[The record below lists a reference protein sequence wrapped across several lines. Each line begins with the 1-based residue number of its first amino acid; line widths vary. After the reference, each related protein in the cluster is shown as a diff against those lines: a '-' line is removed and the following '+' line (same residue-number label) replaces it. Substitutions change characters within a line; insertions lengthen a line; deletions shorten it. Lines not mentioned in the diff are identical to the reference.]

1 MIDIH
6 NHMIYG
12 VDDGSKSIEESIDIL
27 RDLYNNGV
35 SDVILTP
42 HFIPETKYV
51 SPKLNNI
58 VKFKKIKEELKSN
71 NININLYLG
80 NEIYIDKNIYNY
92 IKTNQMCSLNNTEYI
107 LVELPMSGEYEDY
120 QDIFYN
126 LIDIGF
132 TVILAHPERY
142 RSVQGDFNKIYELKD
157 QGILFQ
163 CNIGSLVGEYGNEAK
178 KVIKRLLKEHLVSF
192 IGTDIHKKKNDY
204 SYINKSI
211 NKMKKY
217 ISDDELQ
224 DILVNNARK
233 IIKK

>member
-6 NHMIYG
+6 NHLLFGI
-12 VDDGSKSIEESIDIL
+12 DDGATSIEESIDIL
-27 RDLYNNGV
+27 RDMEKVGYK
-35 SDVILTP
+35 SIILTP
-42 HFIPETKYV
+42 HYIKDSNYSIPASENYKRLKV
-51 SPKLNNI
+51 L
-58 VKFKKIKEELKSN
+58 KEALKEN

-80 NEIYIDKNIYNY
+80 NEIYIDENIYELLMNREVY
-92 IKTNQMCSLNNTEYI
+92 SLNGTNFVLI
-107 LVELPMSGEYEDY
+107 ELPISGEYENY
-120 QDIFYN
+120 QEIIDF
-126 LIDIGF
+126 LIHKGCN
-132 TVILAHPERY
+132 VILAHPERY
-142 RSVQGDFNKIYELKD
+142 RSVQCDFNKIYELKD